1 MVSEILKLSYLI
13 NEIFN
18 CGYTQITTVRISMK
32 NNIYKFYITSPEE
45 FIIES
50 QDVEQI
56 LSILKKIINNLKLSY
71 INGYKN
77 KKYLRYIYGRQ
88 FNIIYN
94 YLFNIDD
101 DKKIIP
107 FLKFVANIEL
117 KSNKFNYNWKK
128 ISQDYFENVIINF
141 NDFIKKVLKEN
152 NLSLRKIY
160 NKALIK
166 KKPKLENEEYKGFY
180 VYSCNKVEKEII
192 QLYIYLTENIP
203 ISQNILLCNKN
214 TSNEEITAFLYR
226 AILCK
231 FNSCFVIGGIESLKF
246 NQKNYFIEILNQILL
261 DVKGNFE
268 SCLIIFSSENS
279 SDIYKSLDSI
289 KYKKTFHSNI
299 EKDLEKIKID
309 KLDKITIV
317 TSDRAGIGKSTKIEN
332 EIKKR
337 GKHYIYFPLGG
348 VFTRD
353 DIIERLKNLVLTKNT
368 SIHLDLYN
376 TDYIDLMLEF
386 LFWILIAKLYK
397 VNDYIFY
404 LLEDTE
410 IYLEIPNGFINF
422 FSKFPILELFP
433 QKPENKLSINKLEP
447 LIVPKDIGSKVQVV
461 SNYLKLIN
469 DKNTDNNK
477 DLYFPG
483 ITLEL
488 ISNSNPKLANAQ
500 VLSQNE
506 CQKLIFEEIKK
517 NNKDNKFINY
527 YQIKSF
533 IDILYD
539 EFIKFNNNIHFSAN
553 NYPINKNLRIYIIK
567 GFIKLS
573 NYFTQG
579 AFTKLINEQKIAHK
593 MLFGK
598 YDESEDNR
606 KGINNLA
613 KDKHSVISFDKIE
626 QPLLFFHEGDNSLN
640 FSYITNKDKN
650 DSEYRELL
658 SLINS
663 QSSMKK
669 IESFPDYND
678 DNYDF
683 LQDLQN
689 ILDLKNPLKDIN
701 KTENDKKEGRK
712 SLEEIANNFV
722 FHKDNFVKM
731 ILILLRL
738 RANIPVIMMGETGC
752 GKTAL
757 IKKLSELKNN
767 GDSNKMKILNIH
779 AGTTDNDIIEFIKN
793 ILPEA
798 KQLEE
803 EEKKIKKERD
813 KLKMIYEKK
822 KIWVFLD
829 EINTCK
835 SMGLISE
842 LMCKHTYHGKEIC
855 PNIVFIGACNPYRE
869 STKKGDRIG
878 LEINQAHNNIDKLN
892 EKQKMQFKRMSISGS
907 KLVYNVN
914 PLPHSLLNFVY
925 DFASLDEEVEKD
937 YISKI
942 IDPSINNVLN
952 SCKGKCTKKK
962 EITDLTIK
970 MIFEAQK
977 FIRENYDKSSVS
989 LREIKRYN
997 IFYEF
1002 FFNYLNKKKENL
1014 ADYFKDNDTSV
1025 KDLYDKW
1032 NEYDLQINAINL
1044 SIYICYYLRISNKI
1058 LREKLVEKL
1067 NTVFKSRNFLY
1078 LPLLEMKFIS
1088 DNIEIPKGIAKNKAL
1103 SENIFALFCAI
1114 NSRIPLFIVGKPGCS
1129 KSLSTQL
1136 IVKSMKGTSSKNA
1149 FFKNFP
1155 KLVVFSYQGSLS
1167 STSEGVET
1175 IFKKA
1180 NNAIDKFKSEKK
1192 ENISMIFFDEMGLAE
1207 HSPNNPLKVIHSQ
1220 LEIDPDRDKKPKAS
1234 FVGISNWIL
1243 DAAKMNRGLH
1253 ISIPELDEEDI
1264 KITSKTIAE
1273 SYNKE
1278 LVSKFSSFFENLGK
1292 TFFEYKLY
1300 LKNKHYLDGKEDF
1313 HGNRDFFHFIKYTS
1327 KKISENISTIIE
1339 NDLPLIGLNS
1349 INRNFAGLK
1358 FEQEQRDSVEIVKDI
1373 YKKYYPNITKDYDSI
1388 KCIRENK
1395 EEKNSRYLL
1404 LISNS
1409 SESCYLLSSILE
1421 SDNYNFIIGS
1431 PFIEDFND
1439 EEYQLKIIKKIQIY
1453 MEEGKTIILK
1463 DP

>member
-506 CQKLIFEEIKK
+506 CQKLIFEENKK

-573 NYFTQG
+573 NY
-579 AFTKLINEQKIAHK
+579 I
-593 MLFGK
+593 
-598 YDESEDNR
+598 
-606 KGINNLA
+606 
-613 KDKHSVISFDKIE
+613 
-626 QPLLFFHEGDNSLN
+626 
-640 FSYITNKDKN
+640 
-650 DSEYRELL
+650 
-658 SLINS
+658 
-663 QSSMKK
+663 
-669 IESFPDYND
+669 
-678 DNYDF
+678 
-683 LQDLQN
+683 
-689 ILDLKNPLKDIN
+689 
-701 KTENDKKEGRK
+701 
-712 SLEEIANNFV
+712 
-722 FHKDNFVKM
+722 
-731 ILILLRL
+731 
-738 RANIPVIMMGETGC
+738 
-752 GKTAL
+752 
-757 IKKLSELKNN
+757 KNN
-767 GDSNKMKILNIH
+767 
-779 AGTTDNDIIEFIKN
+779 
-793 ILPEA
+793 
-798 KQLEE
+798 
-803 EEKKIKKERD
+803 
-813 KLKMIYEKK
+813 
-822 KIWVFLD
+822 
-829 EINTCK
+829 
-835 SMGLISE
+835 
-842 LMCKHTYHGKEIC
+842 
-855 PNIVFIGACNPYRE
+855 
-869 STKKGDRIG
+869 
-878 LEINQAHNNIDKLN
+878 
-892 EKQKMQFKRMSISGS
+892 
-907 KLVYNVN
+907 
-914 PLPHSLLNFVY
+914 
-925 DFASLDEEVEKD
+925 
-937 YISKI
+937 
-942 IDPSINNVLN
+942 
-952 SCKGKCTKKK
+952 
-962 EITDLTIK
+962 
-970 MIFEAQK
+970 
-977 FIRENYDKSSVS
+977 
-989 LREIKRYN
+989 
-997 IFYEF
+997 
-1002 FFNYLNKKKENL
+1002 
-1014 ADYFKDNDTSV
+1014 
-1025 KDLYDKW
+1025 
-1032 NEYDLQINAINL
+1032 
-1044 SIYICYYLRISNKI
+1044 
-1058 LREKLVEKL
+1058 
-1067 NTVFKSRNFLY
+1067 
-1078 LPLLEMKFIS
+1078 
-1088 DNIEIPKGIAKNKAL
+1088 
-1103 SENIFALFCAI
+1103 
-1114 NSRIPLFIVGKPGCS
+1114 
-1129 KSLSTQL
+1129 
-1136 IVKSMKGTSSKNA
+1136 
-1149 FFKNFP
+1149 
-1155 KLVVFSYQGSLS
+1155 
-1167 STSEGVET
+1167 
-1175 IFKKA
+1175 
-1180 NNAIDKFKSEKK
+1180 
-1192 ENISMIFFDEMGLAE
+1192 
-1207 HSPNNPLKVIHSQ
+1207 
-1220 LEIDPDRDKKPKAS
+1220 
-1234 FVGISNWIL
+1234 
-1243 DAAKMNRGLH
+1243 
-1253 ISIPELDEEDI
+1253 
-1264 KITSKTIAE
+1264 
-1273 SYNKE
+1273 
-1278 LVSKFSSFFENLGK
+1278 
-1292 TFFEYKLY
+1292 
-1300 LKNKHYLDGKEDF
+1300 
-1313 HGNRDFFHFIKYTS
+1313 
-1327 KKISENISTIIE
+1327 
-1339 NDLPLIGLNS
+1339 
-1349 INRNFAGLK
+1349 
-1358 FEQEQRDSVEIVKDI
+1358 
-1373 YKKYYPNITKDYDSI
+1373 
-1388 KCIRENK
+1388 
-1395 EEKNSRYLL
+1395 
-1404 LISNS
+1404 
-1409 SESCYLLSSILE
+1409 
-1421 SDNYNFIIGS
+1421 
-1431 PFIEDFND
+1431 
-1439 EEYQLKIIKKIQIY
+1439 
-1453 MEEGKTIILK
+1453 
-1463 DP
+1463 